1 VRPGGCC
8 LRHLA
13 RGFRTQSSVELA
25 AAGGSSSSELEGRAE
40 AEVQMV
46 PDEQLY
52 PHRGWK
58 GGPQNLT
65 EEETRVVHSRIAR
78 CYDPR
83 IDGDY
88 SKVSYK
94 AELDAYMKFQ
104 VKPGLDK
111 VSRVI
116 SYEMP
121 HVWGKHALTG
131 FMAHHWI
138 SAIIPDIE
146 KAPSSQCI
154 EFDYSSALNTTHD
167 PSGCFFFRRSFEPTQ
182 KLVKC
187 VEGALESSRS
197 WKGRR
202 AIMGAWGEVLNKA
215 EFTFSVFRRS
225 SGKSTGVP
233 SSLSSLH
240 AKWNSDGNVV
250 PERFNETKGCG
261 RTFYSPTCDTGTT
274 LRELQP
280 CGEGEREDEKTVL
293 ECESRSA
300 GNDSS
305 IAELIVDRDV
315 VRAGQLCKTNSTP
328 PLFGRVALA
337 EGAGCPEEEKVEEAI
352 RLGAVAVVLQT
363 MPGEYYYRGERGK
376 KFGKLLPIPTF
387 AVSSRSMKEVVNF
400 LKSLEKEENLTAGD
414 AHLRIATYAPIFQ
427 EGADIVPNYAEEVKI
442 WADAGEAV
450 SWSST
455 LDRAYE
461 IIKTVSMEKMDHS
474 SLERAKFMVSQAVR
488 TSMTQ
493 PLKSKFDQIDAD
505 TEEALMQ
512 CYGLSEPP
520 TTATTTTTTTQTM
533 TLETV
538 EEEVEIE
545 DELAEE
551 VDPPDDHEADETGA
565 GSWVQLGGGGD
576 TACKSV
582 SVMSSGRRKEFGA
595 EELKNRVEFRLG
607 GASLELNE
615 TEGIHMVT
623 VDPDTQG
630 VLSQSV
636 YTRGGWLFKGAVNGE
651 TELVRDLGDLPTGTV
666 VLIAVKG
673 DGMAGLKE
681 ETVLALRR
689 AGAKAVRNAR
699 PEEGYIFVGQIG
711 GRPAAEK
718 IGRLVRAQALLP
730 CRAGSRGR
738 VPERASLLHE
748 ASKCLPVM
756 WDKVAVG
763 GPPFPQVTDAQTD
776 FPRDDLR
783 VVDTLVVHPICSRF
797 GVALNHWEM
806 SHAPYPNPNEW
817 APSMKFDLRTGWN
830 ALNKGNPRWLRDHM
844 MDFCLHPDTA
854 VCTSY
859 TVCWALLTRH
869 VVKLIHGACDEN
881 ARVFAEMPE
890 ENV

>member
-1 VRPGGCC
+1 
-8 LRHLA
+8 
-13 RGFRTQSSVELA
+13 
-25 AAGGSSSSELEGRAE
+25 
-40 AEVQMV
+40 
-46 PDEQLY
+46 
-52 PHRGWK
+52 
-58 GGPQNLT
+58 
-65 EEETRVVHSRIAR
+65 
-78 CYDPR
+78 
-83 IDGDY
+83 
-88 SKVSYK
+88 
-94 AELDAYMKFQ
+94 
-104 VKPGLDK
+104 
-111 VSRVI
+111 
-116 SYEMP
+116 
-121 HVWGKHALTG
+121 
-131 FMAHHWI
+131 
-138 SAIIPDIE
+138 
-146 KAPSSQCI
+146 
-154 EFDYSSALNTTHD
+154 
-167 PSGCFFFRRSFEPTQ
+167 
-182 KLVKC
+182 
-187 VEGALESSRS
+187 
-197 WKGRR
+197 
-202 AIMGAWGEVLNKA
+202 
-215 EFTFSVFRRS
+215 
-225 SGKSTGVP
+225 
-233 SSLSSLH
+233 
-240 AKWNSDGNVV
+240 
-250 PERFNETKGCG
+250 
-261 RTFYSPTCDTGTT
+261 
-274 LRELQP
+274 
-280 CGEGEREDEKTVL
+280 
-293 ECESRSA
+293 
-300 GNDSS
+300 
-305 IAELIVDRDV
+305 
-315 VRAGQLCKTNSTP
+315 
-328 PLFGRVALA
+328 
-337 EGAGCPEEEKVEEAI
+337 
-352 RLGAVAVVLQT
+352 

-830 ALNKGNPRWLRDHM
+830 ALNWKPQVAQGSHDGLLPPPRHGSMHFVHRLLGLAYQARREADPRRLRRERARVRGDARGKCVSAVGHGPSSPSFLFFRALFLLLFLLLLPPLLSAPARTGSAFRARC
-844 MDFCLHPDTA
+844 DVPSGWTGSRRASTTTAGERATAGLHPLAAAAFGIRVDVTA
-854 VCTSY
+854 S
-859 TVCWALLTRH
+859 
-869 VVKLIHGACDEN
+869 
-881 ARVFAEMPE
+881 
-890 ENV
+890 